1 MHKFNNIILSAA
13 MFLAAMMSVAC
24 LEKDEAPQTD
34 MQTVMIEL
42 SVSAQGMTKAA
53 STESEKVINSLRIY
67 AFCGERLAGY
77 ASRGTVE
84 EGTPFYMD
92 LELPAEGIQDVDFY
106 VIANEAQMAYENGV
120 VTLTENMTRSQLESV
135 RYTGLKSTSAI
146 PMYCIQTESINVS
159 EVTAAA
165 NTQAGHQGHFILA
178 RKVDLKLSR
187 SLAKISL
194 YAAKVEGASATPRIL
209 SAKILAP
216 GTRVYSYIFPQSEQT
231 LNSVESHANDRTIL
245 SSQVD
250 VNAAVAKGSAQAK
263 DAANYDLV
271 LADTYLPEVTY
282 GSADCATTS
291 GNEREV
297 VLRVEY
303 SLSENGE
310 TRTGFIYM
318 PKISRNTH
326 YKVCILISSEGQLII
341 NYEVVPWED
350 NDVSDM
356 HFDYPTHSYLRDN
369 IPTTDEELAMKP
381 SGPAQMS
388 EAKPFQA
395 YFQMTYP
402 TNDSWTPTLMGP
414 HAGNCTVQV
423 EELDGFI
430 WGAVPD
436 SQWPIAAS
444 DKWYK
449 IIVIPDP
456 VKIEAGDEVKLAVTY
471 KAAGFET
478 IEYMLING
486 SYQEY
491 YWPYDGASQQDAN
504 YVIITMVN

>member
-1 MHKFNNIILSAA
+1 MQKINNMIKSAA
-13 MFLAAMMSVAC
+13 LFIAAAMMSVGC
-24 LEKDEAPQTD
+24 LEKEEAAAQL
-34 MQTVMIEL
+34 QTVMIEL
-42 SVSAQGMTKAA
+42 SVSAQGMTKAT
-53 STESEKVINSLRIY
+53 STESESVINSLRIY

-77 ASRGTVE
+77 ASRNSVE
-84 EGTPFYMD
+84 KGKPFYMD

-106 VIANEAQMAYENGV
+106 AIANEAQMAYENDV
-120 VTLTENMTRSQLESV
+120 VVLSENMTRAQLEAV

-146 PMYCIQTESINVS
+146 PMYCIKTEEINVN
-159 EVTAAA
+159 EVVAAA
-165 NTQAGHQGHFILA
+165 NTEAGHNGHFILT
-178 RKVDLKLSR
+178 KKIDLDLSR

-194 YAAKVEGASATPRIL
+194 YAAKVAGASATPRIL
-209 SAKILAP
+209 NAKILAP

-231 LNSVESHANDRTIL
+231 LNAVESHANDRTIL
-245 SSQVD
+245 SSHVD
-250 VNAAVAKGSAQAK
+250 VNAAVAKGSDQAK
-263 DAANYDLV
+263 NAANYDIV
-271 LADTYLPEVTY
+271 LADAYLPEVTY
-282 GSADCATTS
+282 GSADWSTTS
-291 GNEREV
+291 GNDREV

-303 SLSENGE
+303 ALSEDGE

-318 PKISRNTH
+318 PQIKRNTH

-388 EAKPFQA
+388 EKKPFEA

-402 TNDSWTPTLMGP
+402 VNDSWTPTLMGP
-414 HAGNCTVQV
+414 HAGNCSVTV
-423 EELDGFI
+423 EELDEFI

-436 SQWPIAAS
+436 DQWPIDAS
-444 DKWYK
+444 DRWYK
-449 IIVIPDP
+449 IIVTPDP
-456 VKIEAGDEVKLAVTY
+456 VKVEAGDEVKLAVTY
-471 KAAGFET
+471 RAAGFET

-491 YWPYDGASQQDAN
+491 YWPYTGASQQDAN